1 MTGAT
6 TTNLTSQCEGG
17 EEEEEEEPFPLLSI
31 HSVAAPL
38 GKQKQKGSVQI
49 DTLSTS
55 ATVVSIEYNNCKVQ
69 IVTASLMEK
78 GLYGKTQ

>member
-1 MTGAT
+1 MR
-6 TTNLTSQCEGG
+6 GG

-49 DTLSTS
+49 YTLSTS
-55 ATVVSIEYNNCKVQ
+55 AMVLVSIEYNNCKVQ